1 MILKHKTSAGHKE
14 QNGMSVLV
22 KEKCCKMNFV
32 SAICIWQKN
41 WKKIFNRLF

>member
-1 MILKHKTSAGHKE
+1 MILKHRTSAGHKE

-32 SAICIWQKN
+32 SSNLHMAEKLKQN
-41 WKKIFNRLF
+41 FNRLF